1 MLPVDSYTL
10 LLASVVFAVAL
21 TLLLVVT
28 QIGMGSAGRGLGLWM
43 AGDLALMAAQFAAY
57 ADAPG
62 SPVALPL
69 SGWTLTTVLVCTAIN
84 AHTVA
89 VRRIHLGRPG
99 LRVAA
104 LLILLPTLVFG
115 SISWHL
121 PDEWTKELAFR
132 ALMVIFGGI
141 QVWQTLP
148 PARRFWGARLL
159 VATSSGGAVLNA
171 ALAMELLAAPH
182 VPRGIEG
189 PGQLV
194 MLAITL
200 LTTSSVL
207 LWLQERLRD
216 RLTQVAMTDALTG
229 ALNRH
234 GVMPLLERELQ
245 RARRHGR
252 PVSIVLCDLDHFK
265 RVNDQHGHQTGDA
278 VLCRF
283 VRETRAML
291 RGGDL
296 LARWGGEEFLVVL
309 PETAMAEAVLVAE
322 RVRQAQRRA
331 AGDGLPPVTVS
342 GGVATAP
349 GPVHGYDVDTLL
361 AVADH
366 RLYVAKETRDRI
378 VSTGLAAAPAGAGQ
392 EAAAPVLVPLAAGG
406 A

>member
-1 MLPVDSYTL
+1 
-10 LLASVVFAVAL
+10 
-21 TLLLVVT
+21 
-28 QIGMGSAGRGLGLWM
+28 
-43 AGDLALMAAQFAAY
+43 
-57 ADAPG
+57 
-62 SPVALPL
+62 
-69 SGWTLTTVLVCTAIN
+69 
-84 AHTVA
+84 
-89 VRRIHLGRPG
+89 
-99 LRVAA
+99 
-104 LLILLPTLVFG
+104 
-115 SISWHL
+115 
-121 PDEWTKELAFR
+121 
-132 ALMVIFGGI
+132 
-141 QVWQTLP
+141 
-148 PARRFWGARLL
+148 
-159 VATSSGGAVLNA
+159 
-171 ALAMELLAAPH
+171 
-182 VPRGIEG
+182 
-189 PGQLV
+189 
-194 MLAITL
+194 
-200 LTTSSVL
+200 L

-252 PVSIVLCDLDHFK
+252 PVSVVLCDLDHFK

-309 PETAMAEAVLVAE
+309 PETAMTEAVLVAE

-331 AGDGLPPVTVS
+331 TADGLPMVTVS

-378 VSTGLAAAPAGAGQ
+378 VSTGLAAAPAGAGR
-392 EAAAPVLVPLAAGG
+392 EAAAPALLPLADVTT
-406 A
+406 